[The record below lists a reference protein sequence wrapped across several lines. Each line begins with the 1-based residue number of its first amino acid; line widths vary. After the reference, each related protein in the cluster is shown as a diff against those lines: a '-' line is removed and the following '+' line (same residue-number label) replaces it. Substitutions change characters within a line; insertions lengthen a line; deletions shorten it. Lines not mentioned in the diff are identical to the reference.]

1 MHVCQKGKE
10 NERTQCNHEMISF
23 IKFIFVI
30 NTDKISKR
38 NLLKKI
44 LTKTLGGFALTIIS
58 VTSFIAHTR
67 LLSQLSENYST
78 EEKKVIKKSCCR
90 LWLNTRAG
98 FV

>member
-10 NERTQCNHEMISF
+10 NERTQCNHEMMSF

-44 LTKTLGGFALTIIS
+44 LTKTPGGFALTIIS
-58 VTSFIAHTR
+58 VTSFLTR
-67 LLSQLSENYST
+67 VPLILAYY
-78 EEKKVIKKSCCR
+78 
-90 LWLNTRAG
+90 LNSVKITPPKRRK
-98 FV
+98 